1 MGYKSSSG
9 ASVKEIVF
17 GIFNTIFLLLGL
29 AVFIVGVY
37 LKVSRSLYTELLDSR
52 EFETGTALCVSAG
65 IIVIV
70 VSLLG
75 FWGLW
80 MKSQFIL
87 SLYFIS
93 VLIIFCLE
101 IAAGIIAYIYRN
113 KIEEI
118 IEEDLRSGL
127 KDIKRRTAWDTVQ
140 EKFECCGVHNY
151 TDWMGV
157 YDINVPSSIPDSCC
171 GYPDCGESGSAAAWR
186 IGCVQ
191 DAKEWLEENYLLLG
205 AVCVVIGAIH
215 VLLLLVTAVLI
226 FLLRMDG

>member
-1 MGYKSSSG
+1 MGYKGSSG
-9 ASVKEIVF
+9 SSVKEIVF

-140 EKFECCGVHNY
+140 EKFECCGVRNY

-157 YDINVPSSIPDSCC
+157 YDINVPTSIPDSCC